1 MESWTQLRSALLPA
15 LENQEWRSL
24 HDCHPHIRYLWEPS
38 DTLQAFLAKE
48 IQERLKMSCKTINM
62 SKLPQLSIAKSW
74 ALIFM
79 PQTYRIPFYFLTSE
93 TRIILKKQVAEE
105 KQQQAMAL
113 VIMGTVGLEKEKYR
127 LGHTKVLEF
136 FTTFLPLFSVEW
148 WNVKAEGA
156 MEFFLSHL

>member
-1 MESWTQLRSALLPA
+1 
-15 LENQEWRSL
+15 
-24 HDCHPHIRYLWEPS
+24 
-38 DTLQAFLAKE
+38 
-48 IQERLKMSCKTINM
+48 MSCKTINM

-79 PQTYRIPFYFLTSE
+79 PHTYRIPFYLLTSLTSE
-93 TRIILKKQVAEE
+93 TRTILQKHLQVAEE

-136 FTTFLPLFSVEW
+136 VFVQHENHF
-148 WNVKAEGA
+148 
-156 MEFFLSHL
+156 

>member
-1 MESWTQLRSALLPA
+1 
-15 LENQEWRSL
+15 
-24 HDCHPHIRYLWEPS
+24 
-38 DTLQAFLAKE
+38 
-48 IQERLKMSCKTINM
+48 MSCKTINM
-62 SKLPQLSIAKSW
+62 AKLPQLSIAKSW

-136 FTTFLPLFSVEW
+136 VTT
-148 WNVKAEGA
+148 K
-156 MEFFLSHL
+156 